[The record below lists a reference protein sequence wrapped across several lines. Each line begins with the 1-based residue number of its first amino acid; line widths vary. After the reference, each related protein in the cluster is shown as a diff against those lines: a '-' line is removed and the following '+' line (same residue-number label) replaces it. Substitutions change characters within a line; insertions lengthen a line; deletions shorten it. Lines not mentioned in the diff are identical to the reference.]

1 MRADKGFKSRL
12 IRNQTRAETIR
23 FNPIYVCTSYI
34 YLFIACSVLPRGEI
48 KRFYNDA
55 MLGKNE
61 MFHIMHMYCTCTYCR
76 VHIYNRVAA
85 EVFSKGNM
93 HRAID
98 KL

>member
-1 MRADKGFKSRL
+1 MYEVYISGHRL
-12 IRNQTRAETIR
+12 QCR
-23 FNPIYVCTSYI
+23 
-34 YLFIACSVLPRGEI
+34 YLPLPRGEI

-76 VHIYNRVAA
+76 EHTYSRVAA
-85 EVFSKGNM
+85 EVFSKGNR
-93 HRAID
+93 HRVID

>member
-1 MRADKGFKSRL
+1 MYELYF
-12 IRNQTRAETIR
+12 
-23 FNPIYVCTSYI
+23 
-34 YLFIACSVLPRGEI
+34 ACSVLPRGEI

-76 VHIYNRVAA
+76 VHTYHRVAA

-93 HRAID
+93 HRVID